1 MASLWRFVL
10 ATRPM
15 KFNKLNFVR
24 HVARTK
30 YPPNWKKKVSV
41 HTGRHVATTYPW
53 DMYPQH
59 FHMCVILWFCPCYMS
74 PLHVP
79 ATCRLSVYYTSF
91 CRCKMSVQVD
101 PSCLPTF
108 GSNKGLRCKLPNLV
122 RKLDLLVFAIQKN
135 LRKPENYGIDK
146 ASPKINQK
154 CSVNELQSNRY

>member
-30 YPPNWKKKVSV
+30 YPPNWKKKSISS
-41 HTGRHVATTYPW
+41 HRETCRYNISLGHVTTT
-53 DMYPQH
+53 

-79 ATCRLSVYYTSF
+79 ATCHRYTSLLHVASVCTTQVF
-91 CRCKMSVQVD
+91 VAATYPCKMSVQVD
-101 PSCLPTF
+101 PSCLLTF
-108 GSNKGLRCKLPNLV
+108 GSNKGLRCNLPNLV
-122 RKLDLLVFAIQKN
+122 RKLDVPVFAI
-135 LRKPENYGIDK
+135 RKISGN
-146 ASPKINQK
+146 PKIMA
-154 CSVNELQSNRY
+154 